1 VPPAPTYQYQTSG
14 AFQTC
19 SEKKFEVSFS
29 SHQRVQHDHAAM
41 LHLNRTMSFLENQG
55 ALLKCELLPWHL
67 FFFNHLK
74 ENELP
79 R

>member
-41 LHLNRTMSFLENQG
+41 LHLNRTMFFLENQG
-55 ALLKCELLPWHL
+55 GIT
-67 FFFNHLK
+67 
-74 ENELP
+74 
-79 R
+79 